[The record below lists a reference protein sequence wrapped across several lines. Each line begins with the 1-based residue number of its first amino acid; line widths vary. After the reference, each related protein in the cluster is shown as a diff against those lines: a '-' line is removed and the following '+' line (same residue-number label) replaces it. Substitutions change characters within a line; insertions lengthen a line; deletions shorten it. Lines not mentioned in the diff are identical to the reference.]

1 MRIVTGQANG
11 IDATTLEANAAL
23 KSSVRRNTGE
33 SYNEFLTG
41 LAKKSGIET
50 PTSENLARLNRKRV
64 IRNSNKE

>member
-1 MRIVTGQANG
+1 M
-11 IDATTLEANAAL
+11 LEANAAL
-23 KSSVRRNTGE
+23 KSIVRRNTGE

>member
-11 IDATTLEANAAL
+11 IDATMLEANAAL
-23 KSSVRRNTGE
+23 KSIVRRNTGE

>member
-50 PTSENLARLNRKRV
+50 PTSENLARLNRKREK
-64 IRNSNKE
+64 RNSNKE